1 MLETISNNNFYLYYL
16 LKQIKKCVLLRERGC
31 LSGYSDTWHTLRKWF
46 TPQWHPNTLDL
57 SEAGWALHITESCSF
72 QVNEPTIASAEGFL
86 QALEQMCVTCLFNWE
101 KIKLLAEQIWIN
113 IYVSGNF
120 KV

>member
-16 LKQIKKCVLLRERGC
+16 FKQIKRVFYWEREDVC
-31 LSGYSDTWHTLRKWF
+31 QDTVTHDTLRKWF

-57 SEAGWALHITESCSF
+57 SEAGWALHMTESCSF

-86 QALEQMCVTCLFNWE
+86 QVLEQMCVTCLFNWE